1 MSEVP
6 DTAMM
11 SGSDDGQPGERL
23 ADPPLTAADDR
34 VLQELRRTG
43 PPVVEAREDRPDTA
57 EAVHDDTALPPTAPS
72 GPGPLEPVF
81 RQPPDADA
89 G

>member
-6 DTAMM
+6 DTAMT

-43 PPVVEAREDRPDTA
+43 PPVVEAREDRPETA
-57 EAVHDDTALPPTAPS
+57 VAVEADSTLPPAAPS

-81 RQPPDADA
+81 RQPPDAGA